1 MTDGTMGLEATLTA
15 ADGVELPAVLTVEEV
30 ASLLRVDRKTAYAAV
45 VRGEVPGVRRL
56 GRCIRISRDAVLR
69 WLADGEDATRRRRRT
84 AA

>member
-1 MTDGTMGLEATLTA
+1 MTYGTLGSGSAVSSMTA
-15 ADGVELPAVLTVEEV
+15 EQPAVITVDEL

-56 GRCIRISRDAVLR
+56 GRCIRISREAVMA
-69 WLADGEDATRRRRRT
+69 WLAQGDAPARRRRV